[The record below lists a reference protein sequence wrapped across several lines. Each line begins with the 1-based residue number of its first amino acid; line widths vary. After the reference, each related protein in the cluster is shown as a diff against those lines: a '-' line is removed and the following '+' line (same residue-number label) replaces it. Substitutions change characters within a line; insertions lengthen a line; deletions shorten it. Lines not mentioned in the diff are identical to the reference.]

1 MTAMRAAIAI
11 ALTTLPL
18 ACSPGP
24 APQAAAAS
32 PSASPAE
39 PGRPLPSPVPD
50 VVARVNG
57 RAIRIGQILPIA
69 KAQIERVT
77 IGERSR
83 RKPEIV
89 RAALAQYV
97 ERELLLQEALAR
109 GISADTAS
117 VQRAYDQMRR
127 EHPDEGEWAE
137 ALAMQALDPQSVKDE
152 LRSQQTVA
160 ALLQHE
166 IATAPVSESEARE
179 AWSAAPERFA
189 PPGATQPPQFEA
201 VRGQVEAQIRQS
213 RREEIAAALLA
224 RVRAKA
230 RIEIF
235 L

>member
-1 MTAMRAAIAI
+1 MTARRAAIAI
-11 ALTTLPL
+11 VWTISAL
-18 ACSPGP
+18 ACSPGA
-24 APQAAAAS
+24 APQGAAAS
-32 PSASPAE
+32 PSASPAD
-39 PGRPLPSPVPD
+39 PGRPLPSPVPE

-57 RAIRIGQILPIA
+57 QAIRIGQILPVA

-77 IGERSR
+77 LGERSR
-83 RKPEIV
+83 RKPEIL

-127 EHPDEGEWAE
+127 DHPDEREWAE
-137 ALAMQALDPQSVKDE
+137 ALAKQALDPQSVKDE

-160 ALLQHE
+160 ALLQNE

-179 AWSAAPERFA
+179 VWSSAPERFA
-189 PPGATQPPQFEA
+189 PAGTTAPPAFEA
-201 VRGQVEAQIRQS
+201 VRGQVEAQVRQS
-213 RREEIAAALLA
+213 RRDAIAAALLA
-224 RVRAKA
+224 RLRAKA